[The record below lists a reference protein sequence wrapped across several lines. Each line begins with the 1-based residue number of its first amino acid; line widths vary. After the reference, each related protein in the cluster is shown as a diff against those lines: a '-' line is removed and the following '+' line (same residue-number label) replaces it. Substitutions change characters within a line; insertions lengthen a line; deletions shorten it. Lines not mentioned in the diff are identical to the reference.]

1 MREDVETVVIGAGQ
15 SGLAVSRLLT
25 AHGRD
30 HVVVDRGRPGERWR
44 SERWRSLRLLT
55 PNWLTRLP
63 GRSYTGD
70 EPDGFMAASEV
81 AQYLEDYAAEFCAPV
96 IGSTSVHRV
105 AREGGGFLIE
115 TSRGAWRAQ
124 NVVVAT
130 GPHALPRTE
139 LPESGLPGIPVTQYR
154 EPGALPDGGVLV
166 VGASASGVQIAS
178 ELADAGRDVTLA
190 VGRHTRMP
198 RAYRGMDIFWWMQA
212 TGALARIVARDG
224 QPVRPEPSLQIVGA
238 APGSHHG
245 VDLPALA
252 ARGVRLTGRLVA
264 LSGRTAQFDGSL
276 PWNAAKSDAAMHR
289 FLDRV
294 DAYAAEMGLARELE
308 PPLRPRAFVPQPGP
322 LALDLRAR
330 GIGSVVVATGLQP
343 DYAWLD
349 VSVVGPD
356 GLIAQRRGVTEVPGL
371 YVVGQPMQHRRD
383 STLIDGA
390 RHNAL
395 DVVSHLLRSR
405 LSDDVA
411 GAAAVIV

>member
-1 MREDVETVVIGAGQ
+1 MREGVETVVIGAGQ

-30 HVVVDRGRPGERWR
+30 HVVLDRGRPGERWR
-44 SERWRSLRLLT
+44 SERWHSLRLLT

-63 GRSYTGD
+63 GWSYAGD
-70 EPDGFMAASEV
+70 EPDGFMAAGEV
-81 AQYLEDYAAEFCAPV
+81 AQYLEDFAADFRAPV
-96 IGSTSVHRV
+96 VGGTTVHRV
-105 AREGGGFLIE
+105 ARECGGFRVE
-115 TSRGAWRAQ
+115 TSRDAWRAR

-130 GPHALPRTE
+130 GPHAVPRTE
-139 LPESGLPGIPVTQYR
+139 LPGSELPVIPVTQYR
-154 EPGALPDGGVLV
+154 EAGSIPDGGVLV

-198 RAYRGMDIFWWMQA
+198 RAYRGMDIFWWLHA
-212 TGALARIVARDG
+212 TGSLARIVSRDG
-224 QPVRPEPSLQIVGA
+224 ERARLEPSLQIVGA
-238 APGSHHG
+238 APGSHPG
-245 VDLPALA
+245 VDLRALS
-252 ARGVRLTGRLVA
+252 ARGVRLTGRLVE
-264 LSGRTAQFDGSL
+264 LSGTKAHFDGSL
-276 PWNAAKSDAAMHR
+276 PWTAAKSDAAMHR

-294 DAYAAEMGLARELE
+294 DEYAAATGLERELE
-308 PPLRPRAFVPQPGP
+308 APLRPRAFVPQPGP

-330 GIGSVVVATGLQP
+330 EIGSIVVATGLRP
-343 DYAWLD
+343 DYPWLD
-349 VSVVGPD
+349 VPIVGPD
-356 GLIAQRRGVTEVPGL
+356 GLIAQRRGVTAMPGL

-405 LSDDVA
+405 LSDDVE
-411 GAAAVIV
+411 GAAAAIL

>member
-1 MREDVETVVIGAGQ
+1 MREDVEIVVVGAGQ

-25 AHGRD
+25 AHRRD
-30 HVVVDRGRPGERWR
+30 HVVLDRGRPGERWR

-63 GRSYTGD
+63 GWSYAGD

-81 AQYLEDYAAEFCAPV
+81 AQCLEDYAAGFCAPV
-96 IGSTSVHRV
+96 VGSTIVHRV
-105 AREGGGFLIE
+105 ARSSGGFLVE
-115 TSRGAWRAQ
+115 TSRGPWHAR

-139 LPESGLPGIPVTQYR
+139 LTDSDLPVIPVTRYR

-166 VGASASGVQIAS
+166 VGASASGVQIAR

-198 RAYRGMDIFWWMQA
+198 RAYRGMDIFWWMHA
-212 TGALARIVARDG
+212 TGTLARIVARDG
-224 QPVRPEPSLQIVGA
+224 QLARSEPSLQIVGA
-238 APGSHHG
+238 APGSHPG

-252 ARGVRLTGRLVA
+252 ARGVRLTGRLVE
-264 LSGRTAQFDGSL
+264 LSGRRARFDGSL
-276 PWNAAKSDAAMHR
+276 PWNTAKSDAAMHR

-294 DAYAAEMGLARELE
+294 DAYAADTGLVRELE

-330 GIGSVVVATGLQP
+330 RIGSVVVATGLRP
-343 DYAWLD
+343 DYSWLD
-349 VSVVGPD
+349 VPVAGPD
-356 GLIAQRRGVTEVPGL
+356 GLIVQRRGVTEVPGL

-405 LSDDVA
+405 LSDDVE
-411 GAAAVIV
+411 GAAAAIV